1 MKRIAIA
8 VISIL
13 SLNTINAQN
22 EEFATSKKGSSKE
35 KAPISAQIDLQE
47 NAPLKKMIDL
57 KDIWKDYTFSSETVR
72 GVRSMNDG
80 KNYTV
85 LERGKPGVDLVQY
98 NYKTGKKVA
107 TLINAKDLVF
117 EGKSLGMQTYQ
128 FSADESKVLIG
139 TEVEAI
145 YRRSSKAFYYVYD
158 LKSKKI
164 EQLASEGKQM
174 YADFSPSGNKVAYVY
189 NNNLFFKDFTNNSV
203 SQITVDGEYN
213 KIINGASD
221 WVYEEELE
229 LSKAF
234 QWSVDGQ
241 HLAFFRF
248 NEEAVKQWNMKMYD
262 GLYPTDYK
270 FKYPKAGEENAKVQI
285 KIFDLTS
292 KKIVDV
298 DLRTPYEYIPSIE
311 WTKDANTLAVISSNR
326 HQNEVKINLVNATDG
341 KSKTVHVEKSDTY
354 IEMPFEVH
362 FTKDQKHFIILSEKS
377 GYRHLYLHSIDGK
390 LKNQITKGDWPVTA
404 YYGINEKK
412 GVIYYQSA
420 ETSAMD
426 RNVYSINLNGSGKK
440 RLTNK
445 DGTNSADFS
454 TSFDYFINYH
464 TSANTP
470 NYVSLHN
477 STGGLIRVLK
487 DNQKLNQTLALYEIG
502 EKTFFSFKTS
512 ENVELNAWMIKP
524 PNFSETKKY
533 PVFLTIYGGPGSQTV
548 TNSWGGSNYFWHQML
563 AQKGYIVI
571 SVDNRGTGARGVD
584 FKKVTYKQLGK
595 YETQDQ
601 IEAAKYFAS
610 LPYVD
615 PTRIGVQGWSYGGY
629 MSSLCLLKG
638 ADYFKAAIAV
648 APVTNWRFYD
658 SIYTERYMQTP
669 QENEDGYDDNSPI
682 NHVEKLK
689 GKYLLVHGMADDNVH
704 LQNTSEMISA
714 LVEADKQ
721 FDLFVY
727 PNKNHGIYGGNTRYH
742 LYTKMTNFLLENL

>member
-1 MKRIAIA
+1 MKRIAT
-8 VISIL
+8 VFISIL
-13 SLNTINAQN
+13 LAITVNAQITESR
-22 EEFATSKKGSSKE
+22 EETL
-35 KAPISAQIDLQE
+35 PISRESDFAP
-47 NAPLKKMIDL
+47 PLKRMIDL

-85 LERGKPGVDLVQY
+85 LERGKSGVNLVQY

-107 TLINAKDLVF
+107 TLISAENLTFDSKPLR
-117 EGKSLGMQTYQ
+117 MHTYE
-128 FSADESKVLIG
+128 FSSDEKKVLIG

-145 YRRSSKAFYYVYD
+145 YRRSSKANFFVYD
-158 LKSKKI
+158 LNSTKI
-164 EQLASEGKQM
+164 EQLAGAGKQM
-174 YADFSPSGNKVAYVY
+174 YADFSPSGNKVAYVM
-189 NNNLFFKDFTNNSV
+189 NNNLYFKDFTTNKV
-203 SQITVDGEYN
+203 VQITTDGELN

-234 QWSVDGQ
+234 QWSVNGEK
-241 HLAFFRF
+241 LAFFRF
-248 NEEAVKQWNMKMYD
+248 NESAVKQWNMKMYD
-262 GLYPTDYK
+262 GLYPSDDK
-270 FKYPKAGEENAKVQI
+270 FKYPKAGEENAKVAI

-292 KKIVDV
+292 AKTINV
-298 DLRTPYEYIPSIE
+298 DLGTAYEYIPSIE

-326 HQNEVKINLVNATDG
+326 HQNEVKINLVNALTG
-341 KSKTVHVEKSDTY
+341 EANTVHTETSDTY
-354 IEMPFEVH
+354 IEIPFDVH
-362 FTKDQKHFIILSEKS
+362 FMAEQQHFIILSEKS
-377 GYRHLYLHSIDGK
+377 GYKHLYLHNIDGS
-390 LKNQITKGDWPVTA
+390 LKNQITKGNWPVTE
-404 YYGINEKK
+404 YYGINETK
-412 GVIYYQSA
+412 GIVYYQSA
-420 ETSAMD
+420 ETSPMN
-426 RNVYSINLNGSGKK
+426 RNIYAINLDGSGQK
-440 RLTNK
+440 RLTTK

-454 TSFDYFINYH
+454 NGFTYFINYH
-464 TSANTP
+464 TTANTP
-470 NYVSLHN
+470 NYVSLN
-477 STGGLIRVLK
+477 NASGNTIRVLK
-487 DNQKLNQTLALYEIG
+487 DNQNLNQTLAEYEIG

-512 ENVELNAWMIKP
+512 QNVELNAWIIKP
-524 PNFSETKKY
+524 PNFDETKKY

-548 TNSWGGSNYFWHQML
+548 TNSWGGSNFFWHQLL
-563 AQKGYIVI
+563 AQKGYIVV

-595 YETQDQ
+595 YETEDQ

-615 PTRIGVQGWSYGGY
+615 GSRIGVQGWSYGGY

-669 QENEDGYDDNSPI
+669 QENEEGYDNNSPI
-682 NHVEKLK
+682 NHVDKLR

-714 LVEADKQ
+714 LVDADKQ

-742 LYTKMTNFLLENL
+742 LYNKMTNFVLKNL

>member
-1 MKRIAIA
+1 MKRVVI
-8 VISIL
+8 VFISIL
-13 SLNTINAQN
+13 LASTVNAQIAD
-22 EEFATSKKGSSKE
+22 ERVET
-35 KAPISAQIDLQE
+35 APINKQSDYAP
-47 NAPLKKMIDL
+47 PLKKMIDL

-72 GVRSMNDG
+72 GVRSMKDG

-85 LERGKPGVDLVQY
+85 LERGKSGINLVQY

-107 TLINAKDLVF
+107 TIIEAKDLTF
-117 EGKSLGMQTYQ
+117 DGKELRMQSYE
-128 FSADESKVLIG
+128 FSSDEKKVLIG

-145 YRRSSKAFYYVYD
+145 YRRSSKANFFVYD
-158 LKSKKI
+158 LKSKNI
-164 EQLASEGKQM
+164 EQLAQEEKQM
-174 YADFSPSGNKVAYVY
+174 YADFSPTGNKLAYVM
-189 NNNLFFKDFTNNSV
+189 NNNLFFKDFTTNKV
-203 SQITVDGEYN
+203 VQITEDGEFN

-241 HLAFFRF
+241 KLAFYRF
-248 NEEAVKQWNMKMYD
+248 DEAAVKQWNMKMYD
-262 GLYPTDYK
+262 NLYPSDYK

-285 KIFDLTS
+285 KIFDLAST
-292 KKIVDV
+292 KTTNV
-298 DLRTPYEYIPSIE
+298 DLGTDYEYIPSIE

-326 HQNEVKINLVNATDG
+326 HQSEVKINLVNASTG
-341 KSKTVHVEKSDTY
+341 KANTVHTEKSDTY
-354 IEMPFEVH
+354 IEMPFDVH
-362 FTKDQKHFIILSEKS
+362 FMADQKHFILLSEKS
-377 GYRHLYLHSIDGK
+377 GYRHLYLHNIDGS
-390 LKNQITKGDWPVTA
+390 LKNKITNGDWPVTD
-404 YYGINEKK
+404 YYGINEGK
-412 GVIYYQSA
+412 GIVYYQSA
-420 ETSAMD
+420 ETSPLD
-426 RNVYSINLNGSGKK
+426 RNVYSIKLDGTGKN
-440 RLTNK
+440 RLTKK

-454 TSFDYFINYH
+454 NSFSYFINYH
-464 TSANTP
+464 TTANTP
-470 NYVSLHN
+470 NYLSLNN
-477 STGGLIRVLK
+477 STGNVIRVLK
-487 DNQKLNQTLALYEIG
+487 DNQKLTQQLGEYEIG

-512 ENVELNAWMIKP
+512 QDVELNAWMIKP
-524 PNFSETKKY
+524 PNFDKNKKY

-548 TNSWGGSNYFWHQML
+548 TNSWGGSNFFWHQLL
-563 AQKGYIVI
+563 AQKGYIVV

-595 YETQDQ
+595 YETEDQ
-601 IEAAKYFAS
+601 IEAAKYFSS

-615 PTRIGVQGWSYGGY
+615 STRIGVQGWSYGGY

-689 GKYLLVHGMADDNVH
+689 GKYLLVHGMTDDNVH
-704 LQNTSEMISA
+704 LQNTTEMISA
-714 LVEADKQ
+714 LVDADKQ
-721 FDLFVY
+721 FDLFAY

-742 LYTKMTNFLLENL
+742 LYSKMTNFVLENL

>member
-1 MKRIAIA
+1 MKRVAI
-8 VISIL
+8 VFISIL
-13 SLNTINAQN
+13 LASSINAQISEST
-22 EEFATSKKGSSKE
+22 EEAL
-35 KAPISAQIDLQE
+35 PISRESDY
-47 NAPLKKMIDL
+47 APPMKKMIDL

-80 KNYTV
+80 TNYTV
-85 LERGKPGVDLVQY
+85 LERGKAGVNLVQY
-98 NYKTGKKVA
+98 NYKTGKKVS
-107 TLINAKDLVF
+107 TLINAEDLVF
-117 EGKSLGMQTYQ
+117 EDKPLGMQSYE
-128 FSADESKVLIG
+128 FSSDEKKVLIG

-145 YRRSSKAFYYVYD
+145 YRRSSKANFFVYD

-164 EQLASEGKQM
+164 EQLAESGKQM
-174 YADFSPSGNKVAYVY
+174 YADFSPSGNKVAYVM
-189 NNNLFFKDFTNNSV
+189 NNNLYFKDFTNNQV
-203 SQITVDGEYN
+203 SQITADGEFN

-241 HLAFFRF
+241 KLAFFRF
-248 NEEAVKQWNMKMYD
+248 DESAVKQWNMKMYD
-262 GLYPTDYK
+262 GLYPSDDK
-270 FKYPKAGEENAKVQI
+270 FKYPKAGEENAKVAI
-285 KIFDLTS
+285 KIFDLVST
-292 KKIVDV
+292 KTIDV
-298 DLRTPYEYIPSIE
+298 ELGTDYEYIPSIE
-311 WTKDANTLAVISSNR
+311 WTKDPNTLAVISSNR

-341 KSKTVHVEKSDTY
+341 TSKTVHAEKSDTY

-362 FTKDQKHFIILSEKS
+362 FTADKKHFIILSEKS
-377 GYRHLYLHSIDGK
+377 GFRHLYLHKIDGT
-390 LKNQITKGDWPVTA
+390 LKNQITKGDWPVTD
-404 YYGINEKK
+404 YYGMNESK
-412 GVIYYQSA
+412 GIIYFQSA
-420 ETSAMD
+420 ETTPLD
-426 RNVYSINLNGSGKK
+426 RNIYSINLDGSGKK

-445 DGTNSADFS
+445 DGTNTADFS
-454 TSFDYFINYH
+454 NNFSYFINYH
-464 TSANTP
+464 TTANTP
-470 NYVSLHN
+470 NYVSLNN
-477 STGGLIRVLK
+477 SNGSVIRVLK
-487 DNQKLNQTLALYEIG
+487 DNEKLNEKLGQYEIG
-502 EKTFFSFKTS
+502 DKTFFSFKTS
-512 ENVELNAWMIKP
+512 ENVQLNAWMIKP
-524 PNFSETKKY
+524 SNFDENKKY

-548 TNSWGGSNYFWHQML
+548 TNSWGGSSYFWHQML
-563 AQKGYIVI
+563 AQKGYIVV
-571 SVDNRGTGARGVD
+571 SVDNRGTGARGVE
-584 FKKVTYKQLGK
+584 FKKATYKQLGK
-595 YETQDQ
+595 YETIDQ

-615 PTRIGVQGWSYGGY
+615 GSRIGVQGWSYGGY

-689 GKYLLVHGMADDNVH
+689 GNYLLVHGMADDNVH

-727 PNKNHGIYGGNTRYH
+727 PNKNHGIYGGNARYH
-742 LYTKMTNFLLENL
+742 LYTKMTNFVLENL

>member
-1 MKRIAIA
+1 MKRVAI
-8 VISIL
+8 VFISIL
-13 SLNTINAQN
+13 LASTVNAQIAD
-22 EEFATSKKGSSKE
+22 ERVET
-35 KAPISAQIDLQE
+35 APISKQSDYAP
-47 NAPLKKMIDL
+47 PLKKMIDL

-85 LERGKPGVDLVQY
+85 LERGKSGINLVQY

-107 TLINAKDLVF
+107 TIIEAKDLTF
-117 EGKSLGMQTYQ
+117 DGKELRMQSYE
-128 FSADESKVLIG
+128 FSSDEKKVLIG

-145 YRRSSKAFYYVYD
+145 YRRSSKANFFVYD

-164 EQLASEGKQM
+164 EQLAKEDKQM
-174 YADFSPSGNKVAYVY
+174 YADFSPSGNKVAYVM
-189 NNNLFFKDFTNNSV
+189 NNNLFFKDFTTNKV
-203 SQITVDGEYN
+203 VQITEDGEFN

-241 HLAFFRF
+241 KLAFYRF
-248 NEEAVKQWNMKMYD
+248 DEAAVKQWNMKMYD
-262 GLYPTDYK
+262 DLYPSDYK

-292 KKIVDV
+292 TKTTNV
-298 DLRTPYEYIPSIE
+298 DLGTDYQYIPSIE

-326 HQNEVKINLVNATDG
+326 HQSEVKINLVNASTG
-341 KSKTVHVEKSDTY
+341 KANTVHTEKSDTY
-354 IEMPFEVH
+354 IEMPFDVH
-362 FTKDQKHFIILSEKS
+362 FMADQKHFILLSEKS
-377 GYRHLYLHSIDGK
+377 GYRHLYLHNIDGS
-390 LKNQITKGDWPVTA
+390 LKNQITNGDWPVTD
-404 YYGINEKK
+404 YYGINEAK
-412 GVIYYQSA
+412 GIVYYQSA
-420 ETSAMD
+420 ETSPLD
-426 RNVYSINLNGSGKK
+426 RNVYSIKLDGTGKN
-440 RLTNK
+440 RLTKK

-454 TSFDYFINYH
+454 NSFSYFINYH
-464 TSANTP
+464 TTANTP
-470 NYVSLHN
+470 NYVSLNN
-477 STGGLIRVLK
+477 STGNVIRVLK
-487 DNQKLNQTLALYEIG
+487 DNQKLTQQLGEYEIG

-512 ENVELNAWMIKP
+512 QDVELNAWMIKP
-524 PNFSETKKY
+524 PNFDKNKKY

-548 TNSWGGSNYFWHQML
+548 TNSWGGSNFFWHQLL
-563 AQKGYIVI
+563 AQKGYIVV

-595 YETQDQ
+595 YETEDQ
-601 IEAAKYFAS
+601 IEAAKYFAT

-615 PTRIGVQGWSYGGY
+615 GSRIGVQGWSYGGY

-704 LQNTSEMISA
+704 LQNTTEMISA
-714 LVEADKQ
+714 LVDADKQ

-742 LYTKMTNFLLENL
+742 LYSKMTNFVLENL

>member
-1 MKRIAIA
+1 MKRVVI
-8 VISIL
+8 VFISIL
-13 SLNTINAQN
+13 LASTVNAQIAD
-22 EEFATSKKGSSKE
+22 ERVET
-35 KAPISAQIDLQE
+35 APINKQSDYAP
-47 NAPLKKMIDL
+47 PLKKMIDL

-85 LERGKPGVDLVQY
+85 LERGKSGINLVQY

-107 TLINAKDLVF
+107 TIIEAKDLTF
-117 EGKSLGMQTYQ
+117 DGKELRMQSYE
-128 FSADESKVLIG
+128 FSSDEKKVLIG

-145 YRRSSKAFYYVYD
+145 YRRSSKANFFVYD
-158 LKSKKI
+158 LKSKNI
-164 EQLASEGKQM
+164 EQLAQEEKQM
-174 YADFSPSGNKVAYVY
+174 YADFSPSGNKLAYVM
-189 NNNLFFKDFTNNSV
+189 NNNLFFKDFTTNKV
-203 SQITVDGEYN
+203 VQITEDGEFN

-241 HLAFFRF
+241 KLAFYRF
-248 NEEAVKQWNMKMYD
+248 DEAAVKQWNMKMYD
-262 GLYPTDYK
+262 NLYPSDYK

-285 KIFDLTS
+285 KIFDLAST
-292 KKIVDV
+292 KTTNV
-298 DLRTPYEYIPSIE
+298 DLGTDYEYIPSIE

-326 HQNEVKINLVNATDG
+326 HQSEVKINLVNASTG
-341 KSKTVHVEKSDTY
+341 KANTVHTEKSDTY
-354 IEMPFEVH
+354 IEMPFDVH
-362 FTKDQKHFIILSEKS
+362 FMADQKHFILLSEKS
-377 GYRHLYLHSIDGK
+377 GYRHLYLHNIDGS
-390 LKNQITKGDWPVTA
+390 LKNKITNGDWPVTD
-404 YYGINEKK
+404 YYGINEGK
-412 GVIYYQSA
+412 GIVYYQSA
-420 ETSAMD
+420 ETSPLD
-426 RNVYSINLNGSGKK
+426 RNVYSIKLDGTGKN
-440 RLTNK
+440 RLTKK

-454 TSFDYFINYH
+454 NSFSYFINYH
-464 TSANTP
+464 TTANTP
-470 NYVSLHN
+470 NYLSLNN
-477 STGGLIRVLK
+477 STGNVIRVLK
-487 DNQKLNQTLALYEIG
+487 DNQKLTQQLGEYEIG

-512 ENVELNAWMIKP
+512 QDVELNAWIIKP
-524 PNFSETKKY
+524 PNFDKNKKY

-548 TNSWGGSNYFWHQML
+548 TNSWGGSNFFWHQLL
-563 AQKGYIVI
+563 AQKGYIVV

-595 YETQDQ
+595 YETEDQ
-601 IEAAKYFAS
+601 IEAAKYFSS

-615 PTRIGVQGWSYGGY
+615 STRIGVQGWSYGGY

-704 LQNTSEMISA
+704 LQNTTEMISA
-714 LVEADKQ
+714 LVDADKQ
-721 FDLFVY
+721 FDLFAY

-742 LYTKMTNFLLENL
+742 LYSKMTNFVLENL

>member
-1 MKRIAIA
+1 MKRVVI
-8 VISIL
+8 VFISIL
-13 SLNTINAQN
+13 LASTVNAQIAD
-22 EEFATSKKGSSKE
+22 ERVET
-35 KAPISAQIDLQE
+35 APINKQSDYAP
-47 NAPLKKMIDL
+47 PLKKMIDL

-72 GVRSMNDG
+72 GVRSMKDG

-85 LERGKPGVDLVQY
+85 LERGKSGINLVQY

-107 TLINAKDLVF
+107 TIIEAKDLTF
-117 EGKSLGMQTYQ
+117 DGKELRMQSYE
-128 FSADESKVLIG
+128 FSSDEKKVLIG

-145 YRRSSKAFYYVYD
+145 YRRSSKANFFVYD
-158 LKSKKI
+158 LKSKNI
-164 EQLASEGKQM
+164 EQLAQEEKQM
-174 YADFSPSGNKVAYVY
+174 YADFSPTGNKLAYVM
-189 NNNLFFKDFTNNSV
+189 NNNLFFKDFTTNKV
-203 SQITVDGEYN
+203 VQITEDGEFN

-241 HLAFFRF
+241 KLAFYRF
-248 NEEAVKQWNMKMYD
+248 DEAAVKQWNMKMYD
-262 GLYPTDYK
+262 NLYPSDYK

-285 KIFDLTS
+285 KIFDLAST
-292 KKIVDV
+292 KTTNV
-298 DLRTPYEYIPSIE
+298 DLGTDYEYIPSIE

-326 HQNEVKINLVNATDG
+326 HQSEVKINLVNASTG
-341 KSKTVHVEKSDTY
+341 KANTVHTEKSDTY
-354 IEMPFEVH
+354 IEMPFDVH
-362 FTKDQKHFIILSEKS
+362 FMADQKHFILLSEKS
-377 GYRHLYLHSIDGK
+377 GYRHLYLHNIDGS
-390 LKNQITKGDWPVTA
+390 LKNKITNGDWPVTD
-404 YYGINEKK
+404 YYGINEGK
-412 GVIYYQSA
+412 GIVYYQSA
-420 ETSAMD
+420 ETSPLD
-426 RNVYSINLNGSGKK
+426 RNVYSIKLDGTGKN
-440 RLTNK
+440 RLTKK

-454 TSFDYFINYH
+454 NSFSYFINYH
-464 TSANTP
+464 TTANTP
-470 NYVSLHN
+470 NYLSLNN
-477 STGGLIRVLK
+477 STGNVIRVLK
-487 DNQKLNQTLALYEIG
+487 DNQKLTQQLGEYEIG

-512 ENVELNAWMIKP
+512 QDVELNAWMIKP
-524 PNFSETKKY
+524 PNFDKNKKY

-548 TNSWGGSNYFWHQML
+548 TNSWGGSNFFWHQLL
-563 AQKGYIVI
+563 AQKGYIVV

-595 YETQDQ
+595 YETEDQ
-601 IEAAKYFAS
+601 IEAAKYFSS

-615 PTRIGVQGWSYGGY
+615 STRIGVQGWSYGGY

-704 LQNTSEMISA
+704 LQNTTEMISA
-714 LVEADKQ
+714 LVDADKQ
-721 FDLFVY
+721 FDLFAY

-742 LYTKMTNFLLENL
+742 LYSKMTNFVLENL

>member
-1 MKRIAIA
+1 MKRVAILF
-8 VISIL
+8 ISIL
-13 SLNTINAQN
+13 LASSINAQISEY
-22 EEFATSKKGSSKE
+22 EEETLQVNRESDY
-35 KAPISAQIDLQE
+35 AP
-47 NAPLKKMIDL
+47 PLKKMIDL

-80 KNYTV
+80 TNYTV
-85 LERGKPGVDLVQY
+85 LERGKAGVNLVQY
-98 NYKTGKKVA
+98 NYKTGKKVS
-107 TLINAKDLVF
+107 TLINAEDLAF
-117 EGKSLGMQTYQ
+117 EDIPLGMQSYE
-128 FSADESKVLIG
+128 FSSDEKKVLIG

-145 YRRSSKAFYYVYD
+145 YRRSSKANFFVYD

-164 EQLASEGKQM
+164 EQLAESGKQM
-174 YADFSPSGNKVAYVY
+174 YADFSPSGNKVAYVM
-189 NNNLFFKDFTNNSV
+189 NNNLYFKDFTNNQV
-203 SQITVDGEYN
+203 SQITADGEFN

-241 HLAFFRF
+241 KLAFFRF
-248 NEEAVKQWNMKMYD
+248 DESAVKQWNMKMYD
-262 GLYPTDYK
+262 GLYPSDNK
-270 FKYPKAGEENAKVQI
+270 FKYPKAGEENAKVAI
-285 KIFDLTS
+285 KIFDLVSTNT
-292 KKIVDV
+292 IDV
-298 DLRTPYEYIPSIE
+298 ELGTDYEYIPSIE
-311 WTKDANTLAVISSNR
+311 WTKDPNTLALISSNR

-341 KSKTVHVEKSDTY
+341 KSKTVHTEKSDTY

-362 FTKDQKHFIILSEKS
+362 FTADKKHFIILSEKS
-377 GYRHLYLHSIDGK
+377 GFRHLYLHKIDGT
-390 LKNQITKGDWPVTA
+390 LKNQITKGDWPVTD
-404 YYGINEKK
+404 YYGMSESK
-412 GVIYYQSA
+412 GIIYFQSA
-420 ETSAMD
+420 ETTPLD
-426 RNVYSINLNGSGKK
+426 RNVYSINLNGSGKN

-445 DGTNSADFS
+445 DGTNTADFS
-454 TSFDYFINYH
+454 NNFSYFVNYH
-464 TSANTP
+464 TTANTP
-470 NYVSLHN
+470 DYVSLNN
-477 STGGLIRVLK
+477 SNGNVIRVLK
-487 DNQKLNQTLALYEIG
+487 DNVKLNEKLGQYEIG
-502 EKTFFSFKTS
+502 DKTFFSFKTS
-512 ENVELNAWMIKP
+512 ENVQLNAWMIKP
-524 PNFSETKKY
+524 PNFDENKKY

-563 AQKGYIVI
+563 AQKGYIIV
-571 SVDNRGTGARGVD
+571 SVDNRGTGARGVE
-584 FKKVTYKQLGK
+584 FKKATYKQLGK
-595 YETQDQ
+595 YETIDQ

-615 PTRIGVQGWSYGGY
+615 GSRIGVQGWSYGGY

-638 ADYFKAAIAV
+638 AEYFKAAIAV

-669 QENEDGYDDNSPI
+669 QENEEGYDDNSPI

-689 GKYLLVHGMADDNVH
+689 GNYLLVHGMADDNVH

-742 LYTKMTNFLLENL
+742 LYTKMTNFVLENL

>member
-8 VISIL
+8 VISL
-13 SLNTINAQN
+13 LFVNNMQAQQFGTKEGSTPEENTVQ
-22 EEFATSKKGSSKE
+22 EDKE
-35 KAPISAQIDLQE
+35 SDYR
-47 NAPLKKMIDL
+47 APLKKMIDL

-80 KNYTV
+80 NNYTV
-85 LERGKPGVDLVQY
+85 LERGKAGVDLVQY
-98 NYKTGKKVA
+98 NYKTGKKVT
-107 TLINAKDLVF
+107 TLIDSKDLSF
-117 EGKSLGMQTYQ
+117 DGKVLRMQSYE
-128 FSADESKVLIG
+128 FSSNEKKVLIG

-145 YRRSSKAFYYVYD
+145 YRRSSKASFFVYD
-158 LKSKKI
+158 LKSKKV
-164 EQLASEGKQM
+164 EQLANEGKQM
-174 YADFSPSGNKVAYVY
+174 YADFSPSGNKVAYVM
-189 NNNLFFKDFTNNSV
+189 NNNLFFKDFTTGNV
-203 SQITVDGEYN
+203 SQITTDGEFN

-234 QWSVDGQ
+234 QWSIDGQ
-241 HLAFFRF
+241 KIAFFRF
-248 NEEAVKQWNMKMYD
+248 DETAVKQWNMKIYD
-262 GLYPTDYK
+262 GLYPTDEK
-270 FKYPKAGEENAKVQI
+270 FKYPKAGEENAKVGI
-285 KIFDLTS
+285 KIFDLATAKTVNVNLGTS
-292 KKIVDV
+292 
-298 DLRTPYEYIPSIE
+298 YEYIPSIE

-326 HQNEVKINLVNATDG
+326 HQNEVKVNLVNALTG
-341 KSKTVHVEKSDTY
+341 KGSTIHTETSDTY

-362 FTKDQKHFIILSEKS
+362 FTADKNHFIILSEKS
-377 GYRHLYLHSIDGK
+377 GFRHLYLHKIDGS
-390 LKNQITKGDWPVTA
+390 LNNQITKGDWPVTE
-404 YYGINEKK
+404 YYGINENK
-412 GVIYYQSA
+412 GIIYFQSA
-420 ETSAMD
+420 EVSPLD
-426 RNVYSINLNGSGKK
+426 RNVYSINLNGTGKS
-440 RLTNK
+440 RLTLKN
-445 DGTNSADFS
+445 GTNAADFS
-454 TSFDYFINYH
+454 NNFSYFINYH
-464 TSANTP
+464 STANSP
-470 NYVSLHN
+470 NYVSLN
-477 STGGLIRVLK
+477 SSKGKVIRVLK
-487 DNQKLNQTLALYEIG
+487 DNETLNKKLEQYEIG
-502 EKTFFSFKTS
+502 EKTFFSFKTTL
-512 ENVELNAWMIKP
+512 NVELNAWMIKP
-524 PNFSETKKY
+524 PNFDKNKKY

-548 TNSWGGSNYFWHQML
+548 TNSWGGSNYFWHQLL
-563 AQKGYIVI
+563 AQKGYIVV

-601 IEAAKYFAS
+601 IEAAKYFS
-610 LPYVD
+610 TLPYVD
-615 PTRIGVQGWSYGGY
+615 GSRIGVQGWSYGGY

-704 LQNTSEMISA
+704 LQNTADMVSA

-727 PNKNHGIYGGNTRYH
+727 PNKNHGIYGGNTRFH

>member
-1 MKRIAIA
+1 MKRVVI
-8 VISIL
+8 VFISIL
-13 SLNTINAQN
+13 LASTVNAQIAD
-22 EEFATSKKGSSKE
+22 ERVET
-35 KAPISAQIDLQE
+35 APINKQSDYAP
-47 NAPLKKMIDL
+47 PLKKMIDL

-85 LERGKPGVDLVQY
+85 LERGKSGINLVQY

-107 TLINAKDLVF
+107 TIIEAKDLTF
-117 EGKSLGMQTYQ
+117 DGKELRMQSYE
-128 FSADESKVLIG
+128 FSSDEKKVLIG

-145 YRRSSKAFYYVYD
+145 YRRSSKANFFVYD
-158 LKSKKI
+158 LKSKNI
-164 EQLASEGKQM
+164 EQLAQEEKQM
-174 YADFSPSGNKVAYVY
+174 YADFSPTGNKLAYVM
-189 NNNLFFKDFTNNSV
+189 NNNLFFKDFTTNKV
-203 SQITVDGEYN
+203 VQITEDGEFN

-241 HLAFFRF
+241 KLAFYRF
-248 NEEAVKQWNMKMYD
+248 DEAAVKQWNMKMYD
-262 GLYPTDYK
+262 NLYPSDYK

-285 KIFDLTS
+285 KIFDLAST
-292 KKIVDV
+292 KTTNV
-298 DLRTPYEYIPSIE
+298 DLGTDYEYIPSIE

-326 HQNEVKINLVNATDG
+326 HQSEVKINLVNASTG
-341 KSKTVHVEKSDTY
+341 KANTVHTEKSDTY
-354 IEMPFEVH
+354 IEMPFDVH
-362 FTKDQKHFIILSEKS
+362 FMADQKHFILLSEKS
-377 GYRHLYLHSIDGK
+377 GYRHLYLHNIDGS
-390 LKNQITKGDWPVTA
+390 LKNKITNGDWPVTD
-404 YYGINEKK
+404 YYGINEGK
-412 GVIYYQSA
+412 GIVYYQSA
-420 ETSAMD
+420 ETSPLD
-426 RNVYSINLNGSGKK
+426 RNVYSIKLDGTGKN
-440 RLTNK
+440 RLTKK

-454 TSFDYFINYH
+454 NSFSYFINYH
-464 TSANTP
+464 TTANTP
-470 NYVSLHN
+470 NYLSLNN
-477 STGGLIRVLK
+477 STGNVIRVLK
-487 DNQKLNQTLALYEIG
+487 DNQKLTQQLGEYEIG

-512 ENVELNAWMIKP
+512 QDVELNAWMIKP
-524 PNFSETKKY
+524 PNFDKNKKY

-548 TNSWGGSNYFWHQML
+548 TNSWGGSNFFWHQLL
-563 AQKGYIVI
+563 AQKGYIVV

-595 YETQDQ
+595 YETEDQ
-601 IEAAKYFAS
+601 IEAAKYFSS

-615 PTRIGVQGWSYGGY
+615 STRIGVQGWSYGGY

-704 LQNTSEMISA
+704 LQNTTEMISA
-714 LVEADKQ
+714 LVDADKQ
-721 FDLFVY
+721 FDLFAY

-742 LYTKMTNFLLENL
+742 LYSKMTNFVLENL

>member
-487 DNQKLNQTLALYEIG
+487 DNQKLNQTLAQYEIG

-571 SVDNRGTGARGVD
+571 SVDNRGTGARGVE